1 MGPVFLF
8 YVGVVIFMICS
19 ATGKLYGM
27 FSLFGK
33 VLQEVIVEE
42 LAAVVAVEA
51 EKEEGQGFL
60 NILKPRF
67 PLTPHSS
74 LFRPAGS
81 NVHAIEGEGEHAC
94 HRSATVGNRISLQ
107 KTGTG
112 FIPLICLDR
121 HVLS

>member
-1 MGPVFLF
+1 MVSKPLSHMGPVFLF

-67 PLTPHSS
+67 PLYPTQLFVPSS
-74 LFRPAGS
+74 R
-81 NVHAIEGEGEHAC
+81 
-94 HRSATVGNRISLQ
+94 
-107 KTGTG
+107 
-112 FIPLICLDR
+112 
-121 HVLS
+121 